1 MMSMPEMNKPNVLPV
16 DRMKVGELRAAY
28 GLQGWLWLYS
38 DTDPISNIFGYQP
51 WWVETRTGWK
61 QMEVKRWRTQGKGL
75 VVSLA
80 GVLDRNDADLMM
92 GATVWVDRR
101 VLPAAPV
108 NEYYWSDLVG
118 LQVYAYEPNDS
129 DDTADDAKLAA
140 PVFLGAIHELFETGA
155 NDVIVVRPV
164 AGSIDQVER
173 LIPWHKDIIRHID
186 MTARRMDVSWGLDY

>member
-1 MMSMPEMNKPNVLPV
+1 MGLAELASVETMSIPEMNKSNVLPV

-108 NEYYWSDLVG
+108 NEYYCLIWWVCGCMPMSQTIL
-118 LQVYAYEPNDS
+118 
-129 DDTADDAKLAA
+129 TM
-140 PVFLGAIHELFETGA
+140 
-155 NDVIVVRPV
+155 RPLM
-164 AGSIDQVER
+164 I
-173 LIPWHKDIIRHID
+173 
-186 MTARRMDVSWGLDY
+186 ARWLHLCF